1 MRVESMQEE
10 LQLIKKLECLLIK
23 HQELDNMIDSINSEK
38 FRDDFQ
44 LHRLKKEKLQIRDEI
59 NILQDALH
67 PDIIA

>member
-1 MRVESMQEE
+1 MQEE